1 MQKEFDGKK
10 AAVKA
15 TFKINRVEGNKY
27 YLKSSDGK
35 TYDVTL
41 VTHGEGKGELVG
53 LPNKL
58 SAFLFNFTEK
68 EIYENTTDV
77 IDVLITMYDSKGDG
91 QANLV
96 E

>member
-27 YLKSSDGK
+27 FLKGTDGK
-35 TYDVTL
+35 TYEVTL
-41 VTHGEGKGELVG
+41 VSHGEGKGELVG
-53 LPNKL
+53 LPKKL
-58 SAFLFNFTEK
+58 NAFIFNFTEK